1 MVVNDDTEQ
10 ILHRVVR
17 TAFSDRTVINLSVY
31 YPTLSL
37 IIWQITPLQ
46 HTHTCLVHPP
56 RPPCCCTDI
65 LELGSPNGKGHL
77 RGNMSPTPIGY
88 WTSLRVLRPQQ
99 GPHFAVMWAVTA
111 VTVATCY
118 QLVTLH
124 TCSHQPLSMLAVYI
138 ITTVLVNYGHTFTSL
153 SVSYSHHQSL
163 ISSQL
168 PLLWPKLPLLR
179 PSDNKSVLS

>member
-1 MVVNDDTEQ
+1 MLLYGYLGARIPQREGALEGEHVPNTHW
-10 ILHRVVR
+10 ILD
-17 TAFSDRTVINLSVY
+17 AS
-31 YPTLSL
+31 
-37 IIWQITPLQ
+37 
-46 HTHTCLVHPP
+46 
-56 RPPCCCTDI
+56 
-65 LELGSPNGKGHL
+65 
-77 RGNMSPTPIGY
+77 
-88 WTSLRVLRPQQ
+88 SLRVLQPQQ

-111 VTVATCY
+111 ITVATCY

-124 TCSHQPLSMLAVYI
+124 TCSHQPLSMLAFYI

-168 PLLWPKLPLLR
+168 PLLRPKLPLLR